1 MAFGKK
7 DNKKEAKDLVY
18 LVSLASSMY
27 GTIHESLDRAL
38 IKSDVQVVEAH
49 LIDLLKQTAGSQ
61 DQVIE
66 GSVFD
71 V

>member
-7 DNKKEAKDLVY
+7 ENKKEAKDLVY
-18 LVSLASSMY
+18 LVTLASSMY

-38 IKSDVQVVEAH
+38 IKSDVQFVEAH
-49 LIDLLKQTAGSQ
+49 LIELLKETSGSQ

-66 GSVFD
+66 GGVI
-71 V
+71 